1 MNPQI
6 ICDLVRLRNHNHS
19 MNEISKRLSLS
30 TSTVKRYIDRAKTLG
45 LTWDELKAITD
56 TELGAL
62 FKFSSE
68 NGENTPSLDWSVI
81 YAQSRGKK
89 GLSLKQLWQRYCDS
103 SELSY
108 SGFCKQFKQFK
119 ENLPPELNE
128 LSLTMNWDPG
138 EVVMIDYAGTK
149 IPIKDAKTGTFREIS
164 VFVGVLAYSGLTFC
178 IATERQTRQDWLDAI
193 ITMLDFF
200 EGTPQYL
207 YLDNSTSLVLKADK
221 YSPRI
226 CDELQ
231 SLCDYYGCVAYAVAP
246 GKPKYKANVEGAVR
260 LVTDRIIYPLRKRT
274 FFSLETLNAE
284 MRKLLIEHNRR
295 PLSERIHETRL
306 SLFEEERCFLTEL
319 PPIRFERTMI
329 VKTLKVQ
336 KDYVVRYQN
345 RRYSVPYCYVGRSVR
360 VIVFPYRKLLQCFD
374 IETGEKIAEH
384 QLRDDGPRTVMSY
397 EHMPSQHR
405 FVLMTADELL
415 EKIAQGGAN
424 TALFAKRII
433 NGLTKREAVRLLR
446 GLHNHQQK
454 FGLEVLEQC
463 CTEVLQRLNP
473 SYSGLLNILDQRS
486 LETKQTL
493 IRSIKYGGH
502 LEIKASNNIRG
513 INYYKQR
520 SEQNRENKHE

>member
-1 MNPQI
+1 M
-6 ICDLVRLRNHNHS
+6 
-19 MNEISKRLSLS
+19 
-30 TSTVKRYIDRAKTLG
+30 
-45 LTWDELKAITD
+45 
-56 TELGAL
+56 
-62 FKFSSE
+62 
-68 NGENTPSLDWSVI
+68 
-81 YAQSRGKK
+81 
-89 GLSLKQLWQRYCDS
+89 
-103 SELSY
+103 
-108 SGFCKQFKQFK
+108 
-119 ENLPPELNE
+119 
-128 LSLTMNWDPG
+128 
-138 EVVMIDYAGTK
+138 
-149 IPIKDAKTGTFREIS
+149 
-164 VFVGVLAYSGLTFC
+164 
-178 IATERQTRQDWLDAI
+178 
-193 ITMLDFF
+193 
-200 EGTPQYL
+200 
-207 YLDNSTSLVLKADK
+207 VLKADK

-260 LVTDRIIYPLRKRT
+260 LITDRVIYPLRKRT

-295 PLSERIHETRL
+295 PLSDRIHESRL
-306 SLFEEERCFLTEL
+306 SLFEEERSFLTEL

-345 RRYSVPYCYVGRSVR
+345 RRYSVPYRYVGRSVR

-384 QLRDDGPRTVMSY
+384 QLRDDGPRTVMAY

-473 SYSGLLNILDQRS
+473 SYSELLNILDQRS
-486 LETKQTL
+486 LESKQTL
-493 IRSIKYGGH
+493 IRPIKYGGH
-502 LEIKASNNIRG
+502 LEIKTSNNIRG

-520 SEQNRENKHE
+520 AEQNREK